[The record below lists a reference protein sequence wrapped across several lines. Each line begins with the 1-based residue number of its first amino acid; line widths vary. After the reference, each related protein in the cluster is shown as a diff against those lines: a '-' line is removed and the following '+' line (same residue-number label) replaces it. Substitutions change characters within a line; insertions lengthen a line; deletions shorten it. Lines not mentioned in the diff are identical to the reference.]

1 MHHQPIPREYLEEI
15 RVSVQRNCH
24 IADARHGSEYGLCTY
39 LMKMREYFRWEMG
52 RGFNDNLGKD
62 EVGDWLTE
70 REDLWSRL
78 GESEYTAIR
87 VEGRDYDPFD
97 NQAINRSLLDY
108 GLVYSGGL
116 GYTGRPHF
124 FLAELEH
131 KEELPD
137 YSLYVS
143 GIELARDLAAPP
155 AMTRGDLIFVRRE
168 SVRRM
173 LWEKLETW
181 RWARPDNA
189 LGRAFACYDFERDL
203 HASLE
208 AMTGNELEL
217 VMLHERGECL
227 AGDRLGEQWN
237 RMLLDLTQTPAELVA
252 RSVRDHLADCL
263 VTLPA
268 LAEMGR
274 DASIHFY
281 MGNLN
286 AMRKEL
292 VPGLFGVYESW
303 LSDRDSSSIGDI
315 ARRGVDHWSRSADKM
330 LDLYRA
336 EGAEAAV
343 RINRLAES
351 IRL

>member
-1 MHHQPIPREYLEEI
+1 MHHQPIPCERLEEI
-15 RVSVQRNCH
+15 RLSVQHNCH

-70 REDLWSRL
+70 REDLWGSL
-78 GESEYTAIR
+78 GESEFTAVRI
-87 VEGRDYDPFD
+87 EGCEYDPFD
-97 NQAINRSLLDY
+97 NQSINRSLSEY

-137 YSLYVS
+137 YSVYVS
-143 GIELARDLAAPP
+143 GIELARDLVAPP
-155 AMTRGDLIFVRRE
+155 AMTRGDLVFVRRE

-189 LGRAFACYDFERDL
+189 LGRAFACYDFEQDL
-203 HASLE
+203 GASLE
-208 AMTGNELEL
+208 AMTSNELEL
-217 VMLHERGECL
+217 VLLHERGECL
-227 AGDRLGEQWN
+227 AGDRLGGQWN
-237 RMLLDLTQTPAELVA
+237 QMLLDFTQTPAELVA
-252 RSVRDHLADCL
+252 RAVRDHLADCL

-274 DASIHFY
+274 DASSHFY
-281 MGNLN
+281 MGNLT
-286 AMRKEL
+286 AMRKDL
-292 VPGLFGVYESW
+292 FPGLSEAYESW
-303 LSDRDSSSIGDI
+303 LLDRDSSPIRDI
-315 ARRGVDHWSRSADKM
+315 ARLGVDHWSKAADEM
-330 LDLYRA
+330 LELYRE
-336 EGAEAAV
+336 EGAGAVARIDELTEA
-343 RINRLAES
+343 